1 MLEGLAKHNGPIIAP
16 TWAMAEADAEWP
28 LELGTWPSLEAQV
41 AAIADDIAY
50 DNHDID
56 DGLRSGI
63 LHLDELVRV
72 PLVDR
77 HWRAVGERYAGIA
90 PDKRQRALVRDMIG
104 TMVGDVLNESR
115 RRIAGSGAQS
125 IDDVRAAGRSLVGF
139 SEALA
144 GEERELKRFLY
155 AKLYGSRQLEEVR
168 LEAQRVVSNLANA
181 YRSDAALLPTA
192 GAAAA
197 TERSSCA
204 PSATS
209 SPE

>member
-1 MLEGLAKHNGPIIAP
+1 
-16 TWAMAEADAEWP
+16 MACA
-28 LELGTWPSLEAQV
+28 
-41 AAIADDIAY
+41 
-50 DNHDID
+50 
-56 DGLRSGI
+56 SGI

-77 HWRAVGERYAGIA
+77 HWRAVGEQYPGIA

-125 IDDVRAAGRSLVGF
+125 IDDVRAAGRALVGF

-155 AKLYGSRQLEEVR
+155 AKLYGSRQLEEGPPRSAAGHLEPGER
-168 LEAQRVVSNLANA
+168 LPLRR
-181 YRSDAALLPTA
+181 RSA
-192 GAAAA
+192 
-197 TERSSCA
+197 S
-204 PSATS
+204 
-209 SPE
+209 